1 MWWTCDCIIVDWN
14 QLSCAAAIFIQLTLI
29 CQPSKLFINGHR
41 TMNHHWNE
49 RQSSDHTNTYT
60 HGPEYGRE
68 SWDPSYSRISGHPPM
83 LLPDIEM
90 EPSGR
95 PQGKLSFLGSW
106 FESTRRQD
114 PVILSLTALVQ
125 IWILSGNVL
134 FTDYLSGVVRE
145 PAGEADRTFMCSYL
159 RNQ

>member
-1 MWWTCDCIIVDWN
+1 MWRTCGCIIVDWN
-14 QLSCAAAIFIQLTLI
+14 QLSCAAAIFIQLTL
-29 CQPSKLFINGHR
+29 FINP
-41 TMNHHWNE
+41 
-49 RQSSDHTNTYT
+49 QSTTSTDIGLWTIIGTNVKAPTIQTYT
-60 HGPEYGRE
+60 HGPEYDRE

-125 IWILSGNVL
+125 IWILCGNIL

-145 PAGEADRTFMCSYL
+145 PAGKADRTFMRSYL